1 MLGSKRKESFPAI
14 RPARFAQSN
23 CPSPVSLSIFPFPPV
38 MSTSKLRCRRG
49 KQRKEEPFRWDVVRT
64 YVRIH
69 NRAAERPLLRLLRI
83 LVPLWGLLR
92 LLSSV
97 PFHLLLLLPLFL
109 WNTSLLHFSSIRR
122 LRLELSGSLSSASHL
137 LFPSRLR
144 PSQIPLG
151 SSNNLL
157 LSLSKTSAFYP
168 RPIASSTVSS
178 IHSVCGH
185 LVSLIL
191 KIGHCQ
197 KWKSY
202 RSSRDC
208 EDCVSMEWSVR
219 KYLIIL
225 WHSSD
230 ISMNDG
236 MRWEW

>member
-23 CPSPVSLSIFPFPPV
+23 CPSPVSLSIFPFPSV
-38 MSTSKLRCRRG
+38 MSTSKQRCRRRE
-49 KQRKEEPFRWDVVRT
+49 QRKEEPFRWDVVST

-69 NRAAERPLLRLLRI
+69 NRAAERPLLLLLLWI

-97 PFHLLLLLPLFL
+97 PFLLLLLLPLFL
-109 WNTSLLHFSSIRR
+109 WNTSLLLHFSSIR
-122 LRLELSGSLSSASHL
+122 LRLELNGSLSSASHL

-197 KWKSY
+197 KRKNY

-219 KYLIIL
+219 EYL
-225 WHSSD
+225 
-230 ISMNDG
+230 
-236 MRWEW
+236 R